1 VASSIRIVTASVVY
15 IFAVL
20 AGSLL
25 LIIPGFIIFTMF
37 VFYICYIIDKR
48 CRVFE
53 AFSMSKGLTD
63 GRKIQIF
70 TVILGFNLIMML
82 PFSVAIMSG
91 ATGLVINFIISFF
104 ATIIGIMQQRLT
116 AVMYMDLEYGT
127 DGSR

>member
-1 VASSIRIVTASVVY
+1 
-15 IFAVL
+15 
-20 AGSLL
+20 
-25 LIIPGFIIFTMF
+25 
-37 VFYICYIIDKR
+37 
-48 CRVFE
+48 
-53 AFSMSKGLTD
+53 MSKGLTD